1 MKFTVF
7 WIALIIAVRVCPQET
22 IIDYA
27 GMNRVVIMQN
37 GKNIR
42 CYEVRINYDN
52 TTDIIIYNAW
62 GSKTRKIKSSEIKN
76 LLHIKDME

>member
-1 MKFTVF
+1 MKCIVF

-22 IIDYA
+22 IVDYA
-27 GMNRVVIMQN
+27 GMKRVVIMEN

-42 CYEVRINYDN
+42 CHEVRINYDN

-62 GSKTRKIKSSEIKN
+62 GSKTRKIKSSEIQN
-76 LLHIKDME
+76 LLHVRDLQ